1 MPTNVEHSIIA
12 VLKPH
17 QREGTDLTL
26 DLTGLR
32 LPDTVDVAHHRSPT
46 EGVSMYFTLTA
57 DEGLHFDLDIHLLLP
72 AVTPTDFLL
81 G

>member
-1 MPTNVEHSIIA
+1 MPTAVERSIIA

-17 QREGTDLTL
+17 EREGTDLTL
-26 DLTGLR
+26 ELTGLR
-32 LPDTVDVAHHRSPT
+32 LPDTVDVQHHRSPT
-46 EGVSMYFTLTA
+46 EGVSMYFTLTP

-72 AVTPTDFLL
+72 AVTPSDFLL